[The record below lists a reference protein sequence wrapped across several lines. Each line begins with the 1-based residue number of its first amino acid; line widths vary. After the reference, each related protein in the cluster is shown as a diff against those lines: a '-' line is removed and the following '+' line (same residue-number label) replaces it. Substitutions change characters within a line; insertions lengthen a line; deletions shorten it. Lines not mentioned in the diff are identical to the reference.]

1 MGPVEG
7 KPRPMGS
14 GDRPQRASRP
24 GSLGERGMTVTAE
37 EMTNVSFEIVAYSGD
52 ARSKLLLALQKT
64 KAGELDEARALV
76 SEAQECLNDA
86 HRAQTSLLT
95 AEARGES
102 LEIGFISVHAQD
114 HLMTT
119 LLLKD
124 IISTLFDIYRTR

>member
-1 MGPVEG
+1 
-7 KPRPMGS
+7 
-14 GDRPQRASRP
+14 
-24 GSLGERGMTVTAE
+24 MTVTAE

-124 IISTLFDIYRTR
+124 IISTLFDIYRAR